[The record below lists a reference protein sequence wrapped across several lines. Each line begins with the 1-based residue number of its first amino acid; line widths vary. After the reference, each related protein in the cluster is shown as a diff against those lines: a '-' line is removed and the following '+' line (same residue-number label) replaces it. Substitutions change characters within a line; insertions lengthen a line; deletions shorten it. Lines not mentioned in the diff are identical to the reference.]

1 MYQSIRWK
9 SADLELLPDNGNR
22 YEIID
27 GELIVTR
34 APHWNHQRVITKL
47 IRSLSNW
54 SIQHNLG
61 EVVTT
66 PGLIF
71 TDDDNVI
78 PDLVWISSDR
88 LARMLDE
95 SGHLVGAPEL
105 VVEVLSAGSDNERRD
120 SATRTLRERE
130 VKRKLYA
137 IRGVQ
142 EYWIV
147 DWHRQQ
153 VEIFRRD
160 SQVLAL
166 VATLF
171 ANDVLT
177 SPLLPDFQQP
187 VVEIFS

>member
-1 MYQSIRWK
+1 MYQSTRWQ

-27 GELIVTR
+27 GELLVTR
-34 APHWNHQRVITKL
+34 APHWKHQRVITKL

-54 SIQHNLG
+54 SIESNLG

-66 PGLIF
+66 PGIIF
-71 TDDDNVI
+71 TEDDNVI
-78 PDLVWISSDR
+78 PDLVWISTER
-88 LARMLDE
+88 LARILDE
-95 SGHLVGAPEL
+95 SGHLIAAPEL

-120 SATRTLRERE
+120 RE

-147 DWHRQQ
+147 DWKKQQ
-153 VEIFRRD
+153 IEIFRRD
-160 SQVLAL
+160 DRGLPL
-166 VATLF
+166 IATLF
-171 ANDVLT
+171 GNDNL
-177 SPLLPDFQQP
+177 SSSLLPNFEQS
-187 VVEIFS
+187 VAEVFS

>member
-27 GELIVTR
+27 GELLVTR
-34 APHWNHQRVITKL
+34 APHWKHQKVITRL
-47 IRSLSNW
+47 IQSLGSW
-54 SIQHNLG
+54 SSQSKLG

-78 PDLVWISSDR
+78 PDLVWISNDR
-88 LARMLDE
+88 LARVLDE
-95 SGHLVGAPEL
+95 SGHLVAAPEL
-105 VVEVLSAGSDNERRD
+105 IVEVLSAGTDNERRD
-120 SATRTLRERE
+120 RE

-142 EYWIV
+142 EYWVV
-147 DWHRQQ
+147 DWHKQQ
-153 VEIFRRD
+153 IEIFRRD
-160 SQVLAL
+160 GNSLPL
-166 VATLF
+166 VATLLSS
-171 ANDVLT
+171 DVLT
-177 SPLLPDFQQP
+177 SPLLPNFAQS
-187 VVEIFS
+187 VAEVFI

>member
-9 SADLELLPDNGNR
+9 SADLDLLPDNGNR

-34 APHWNHQRVITKL
+34 APHWNHQKVITKL

-66 PGLIF
+66 PGLVF

-160 SQVLAL
+160 NQSLSL
-166 VATLF
+166 VSTLF
-171 ANDVLT
+171 SNDLLT

-187 VVEIFS
+187 VTEIFS

>member
-1 MYQSIRWK
+1 MYQSTRWK
-9 SADLELLPDNGNR
+9 SADLDLLPDNGNR

-27 GELIVTR
+27 GELLVTR
-34 APHWNHQRVITKL
+34 APHWDHQRVITRL
-47 IRSLSNW
+47 IQSLGIW
-54 SIQHNLG
+54 SSQRKLG

-66 PGLIF
+66 PGIIF

-78 PDLVWISSDR
+78 PDLVWISNER
-88 LARMLDE
+88 LARILDD

-120 SATRTLRERE
+120 RE

-147 DWHRQQ
+147 DWQKQQ
-153 VEIFRRD
+153 IEIFRRD
-160 SQVLAL
+160 SNGLL
-166 VATLF
+166 LIATLF
-171 ANDVLT
+171 GSDVLS
-177 SPLLPDFQQP
+177 SPFLPNFEQS
-187 VVEIFS
+187 VAEVFS

>member
-1 MYQSIRWK
+1 MYETTRWK

-34 APHWNHQRVITKL
+34 APHWDHQNAIL
-47 IRSLSNW
+47 NLSVALVTW
-54 SIQHNLG
+54 SRMTGLG
-61 EVVTT
+61 KVSVA

-78 PDLVWISSDR
+78 PDLVWISRDR
-88 LARMLDE
+88 LARILDE
-95 SGHLVGAPEL
+95 SGHLVGTPEL

-120 SATRTLRERE
+120 KE
-130 VKRKLYA
+130 VKRKLYNV
-137 IRGVQ
+137 RGVR

-153 VEIFRRD
+153 IEIYRRD
-160 SQVLAL
+160 DRGLSL
-166 VATLF
+166 VATLL
-171 ANDVLT
+171 AEDILT
-177 SPLLPDFQQP
+177 SPLLPDFSQL
-187 VVEIFS
+187 VSEIFS

>member
-1 MYQSIRWK
+1 MHQSTRWK

-27 GELIVTR
+27 GELLVTR
-34 APHWNHQRVITKL
+34 APHWDHQNAILNLSVALVTWSRSSGLGRV
-47 IRSLSNW
+47 S
-54 SIQHNLG
+54 
-61 EVVTT
+61 VT

-78 PDLVWISSDR
+78 PDLVWISTDR
-88 LARMLDE
+88 LARVLDE
-95 SGHLVGAPEL
+95 SGHLLAAPEL

-120 SATRTLRERE
+120 RE

-142 EYWIV
+142 EYWII
-147 DWHRQQ
+147 DWRRQQ
-153 VEIFRRD
+153 IEIFRRD
-160 SQVLAL
+160 NNGLSL

-171 ANDVLT
+171 SQDILT
-177 SPLLPDFQQP
+177 SPLLPDFQQS
-187 VVEIFS
+187 VAEVFS

>member
-1 MYQSIRWK
+1 MYQSTRWK

-27 GELIVTR
+27 GELFVTR
-34 APHWNHQRVITKL
+34 APHWNHQKVITKL
-47 IRSLSNW
+47 IQSLGNW

-61 EVVTT
+61 EVVTA

-95 SGHLVGAPEL
+95 SGHLSGAPDL

-120 SATRTLRERE
+120 RE
-130 VKRKLYA
+130 VKRKL
-137 IRGVQ
+137 
-142 EYWIV
+142 
-147 DWHRQQ
+147 
-153 VEIFRRD
+153 
-160 SQVLAL
+160 
-166 VATLF
+166 
-171 ANDVLT
+171 
-177 SPLLPDFQQP
+177 
-187 VVEIFS
+187 

>member
-9 SADLELLPDNGNR
+9 SADLDLLPDNGNR

-27 GELIVTR
+27 GELLVTR
-34 APHWNHQRVITKL
+34 APHWNHQKVITKL
-47 IRSLSNW
+47 IQYLGVWASQNK
-54 SIQHNLG
+54 LG
-61 EVVTT
+61 EVATT

-78 PDLVWISSDR
+78 PDLVWISGDR
-88 LARMLDE
+88 LAKILDE

-120 SATRTLRERE
+120 RE

-147 DWHRQQ
+147 DWQRQQ
-153 VEIFRRD
+153 IEIFRRD
-160 SQVLAL
+160 NQDLPL

-171 ANDVLT
+171 ASDVLT
-177 SPLLPDFQQP
+177 SPLLLDFQQP
-187 VVEIFS
+187 VAEIFS

>member
-27 GELIVTR
+27 GELFVAR
-34 APHWNHQRVITKL
+34 APHWNHQKVITKL
-47 IRSLSNW
+47 IQSLGVW
-54 SIQHNLG
+54 SSQNNLG

-88 LARMLDE
+88 LARILDE

-105 VVEVLSAGSDNERRD
+105 VVEVLSTGSDNERRD
-120 SATRTLRERE
+120 RE
-130 VKRKLYA
+130 VKRKLYTV
-137 IRGVQ
+137 RGVQ
-142 EYWIV
+142 EYWII
-147 DWHRQQ
+147 DGKCQQ
-153 VEIFRRD
+153 IEIFRRD
-160 SQVLAL
+160 SQGLPL

-171 ANDVLT
+171 INDILT
-177 SPLLPDFQQP
+177 SPLLPYFQQS
-187 VVEIFS
+187 VAEIFR

>member
-1 MYQSIRWK
+1 MHQSTRWQ

-27 GELIVTR
+27 GELLVTR
-34 APHWNHQRVITKL
+34 APHWQHQKVITRL
-47 IRSLSNW
+47 IQSLGIW
-54 SIQHNLG
+54 SSQTNLG

-66 PGLIF
+66 PGLVF

-78 PDLVWISSDR
+78 PDLVWISTDR
-88 LARMLDE
+88 LARVLDE
-95 SGHLVGAPEL
+95 SGHLLAAPEL

-120 SATRTLRERE
+120 RE

-142 EYWIV
+142 EYWII

-153 VEIFRRD
+153 IEIFRQD
-160 SQVLAL
+160 SQILAL

-177 SPLLPDFQQP
+177 SPLLPDFQQL
-187 VVEIFS
+187 VAEVFS